1 MIRRYRPADVS
12 ACLAIF
18 DSNCPKYLD
27 PSERADFE
35 GFLKNHAIPTGYLVL
50 ENTGGIVGCGGIS
63 LDTQSNTGW
72 FCWGLVD
79 QRFHKQGIGRLL
91 TQARIDHA
99 KTSTAIERLLL
110 DTSQLTVGFYEK
122 FGFRTVKVIK
132 DGYGPGLDRHDME
145 LQIKKAP

>member
-1 MIRRYRPADVS
+1 MIRRYQPADES

-27 PSERADFE
+27 PSERADFA
-35 GFLKNHAIPTGYLVL
+35 GFLKDHALPTGYLVL
-50 ENTGGIVGCGGIS
+50 EKAGGIVACGGIT
-63 LDTQSNTGW
+63 LDTQRKAGW

-79 QRFHKQGIGRLL
+79 QHFHKQGLGRQL

-99 KTSTAIERLLL
+99 KTSVEIERLLL

-122 FGFRTVKVIK
+122 FGFRTVNVTK
-132 DGYGPGLDRHDME
+132 DGYGLGLDRHDME
-145 LQIKKAP
+145 LPIKKAP

>member
-1 MIRRYRPADVS
+1 MIRRYHPCDKS

-35 GFLKNHAIPTGYLVL
+35 GFLNNEALPSGYLVL
-50 ENTGGIVGCGGIS
+50 EKAGGIIACGGIS
-63 LDTQSNTGW
+63 LNTETNVGW

-79 QRFHKQGIGRLL
+79 RSFHKQGFGRQL

-99 KTSTAIERLLL
+99 KTSFGIERLLL

-122 FGFRTVKVIK
+122 FGFRTVKVTK

-145 LQIKKAP
+145 LPIKKAP